1 MTRVAQLVSLAAYLD
16 PVPSRGQVPHSWRVA
31 RSKRDHC
38 SRGYVPVC
46 VLAKLFAMARK
57 NQKVDEALGKAADAI
72 LDMLAETPAAKAR
85 QARAEI
91 KALALKSYRSQI
103 AEKLH
108 D

>member
-1 MTRVAQLVSLAAYLD
+1 
-16 PVPSRGQVPHSWRVA
+16 
-31 RSKRDHC
+31 
-38 SRGYVPVC
+38 
-46 VLAKLFAMARK
+46 MARK